1 MRKLRQVPEGGA
13 LVEVTCRTI
22 QCRLLLLPV
31 PELCTIIVGILA
43 RAQRLC
49 PVDICGLVFLSNH
62 FHLLLRVPD
71 AERLSGF
78 MNYVNSN
85 LAREAGR
92 LHRWRAKFWSRRY
105 QAIVVS
111 EEEGAQIGRL
121 KYLLSHGCKEGL
133 VARPEDW
140 PGVHG
145 IHALLTGE
153 PLLGRWFDRTKEYTA
168 RSRSERVHPRQ
179 FVIPETLTLAPLPC
193 WRHLPLEE
201 IRARVEGLLREIE
214 AEAAVARKGKPPFGA
229 RAILKQHP
237 HSVPVEP
244 KRSPAP
250 SFHAA
255 SRVVRDELQRAYA
268 RFVAAFRE
276 ASARLRAGDRTA
288 EFPLGAFP
296 PAMPFVRAA
305 DTRSESAGT

>member
-31 PELCTIIVGILA
+31 PELCEIIVGILA
-43 RAQRLC
+43 RAQRLY
-49 PVDICGLVFLSNH
+49 PLEICGLVFLSNH

-71 AERLSGF
+71 SERLASF

-92 LHRWRAKFWSRRY
+92 LHRWRAKFWARRY

-133 VARPEDW
+133 VARPQDW

-145 IHALLTGE
+145 IHALLSGE
-153 PLLGRWFDRTKEYTA
+153 PLMGCWIDHTQESAA
-168 RSRSERVHPRQ
+168 RSRGESVTPRQ
-179 FVIPETLTLAPLPC
+179 FAVSEALTLAPLPC
-193 WRHLPLEE
+193 WRQLTPEA
-201 IRARVEGLLREIE
+201 IRERVKGLLCEIE
-214 AEAAVARKGKPPFGA
+214 AEGAVARRGRPPLGVTS
-229 RAILKQHP
+229 ILRQHP
-237 HSVPVEP
+237 HSAPVEP

-250 SFHAA
+250 RFHAA
-255 SRVVRDELQRAYA
+255 SRVVRIELERAYG
-268 RFVAAFRE
+268 RFVTAFRE
-276 ASARLRAGDRTA
+276 ASARLRAGDHTA
-288 EFPLGAFP
+288 VFPTGSFP
-296 PAMPFVRAA
+296 PAMPFVRTAPM
-305 DTRSESAGT
+305 